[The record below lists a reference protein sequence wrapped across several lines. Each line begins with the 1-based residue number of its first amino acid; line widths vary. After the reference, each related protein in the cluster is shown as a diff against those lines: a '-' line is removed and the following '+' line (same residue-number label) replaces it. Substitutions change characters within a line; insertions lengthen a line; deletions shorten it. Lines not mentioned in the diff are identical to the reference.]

1 MVVKRWFLTGLL
13 LLTAIVPL
21 RGQEDSRPWVR
32 WWWNG
37 NKIERHE
44 LSRELHLL
52 HDAGIGG
59 VEINPIEFPAKRCDS
74 IGKPTLQW
82 LSDQW
87 LDLLEGVLSE
97 AKGLGMGC
105 DLLVGTGWPFGA
117 EETPMEHRAQ
127 AMFVYAKEI
136 KWNEEGTEGR
146 RPPVEPTLNCPPVEP
161 SIAITKQEIFDA
173 VDPKVTE
180 PNPDRQFKL
189 VSLFLVPDTL
199 HTLSDA
205 VPIPIPSSDT
215 ILLPSPSTL
224 NRRSATVSGANSQLS
239 TLYALVRIRSFAS
252 VINGTPGGAGPIIDH
267 MNPAAV
273 QHYLDHFQSRLEGR
287 LGPMRQWLR
296 AYFVDSMELEG
307 SNWTDDF
314 ATEFRRRNGYDL
326 MPWLPFILFPQGRLG
341 EVTSYHYGAHKS
353 PEMERDLQQVRL
365 DFERTKAE
373 LLYERFTT
381 VFADWCRK
389 QGVLSRGQAYGRG
402 FFPLESSLVYDIP
415 EGESWTTNY
424 LRHRLGEEMPD
435 SDYRRGRAYTMIN
448 KYVSSAAHQ
457 TGRRIVS
464 CEEMTNT
471 YRMFETTL
479 ELLKLGSDMSAFSGI
494 THSVWH
500 GFNYSPPEAGFPGW
514 VQYGSYLNRQ
524 NSWWPYFR
532 LLNQYRSRVST
543 ILQDAEM
550 QTDIAILLPTD
561 SLWAQYGVQTEPFP
575 VFPKD
580 SPYDIPCLLWEAVH
594 KNGGNCDL
602 ITRRQLDSATLRDG
616 HLIVGKKAYKAL
628 LLPSLSILNR
638 RSATASG
645 ANSQLSTLNSQL
657 SILPVPDLPN
667 RNYLEWYAD
676 VSRQHNLPRHVA
688 IEHPNR
694 FLLQNHYRNDLGDD
708 IFFFVNA
715 HLHQAIGTYITF
727 PQEIYESRT
736 AWVYN
741 PATDEK
747 QLLPLAGGGCELYLP
762 PAESL
767 FILFENENRAS
778 HSSPKLG
785 EVAQRDGGVCQTTE
799 NIDRGSHSSPKLGE
813 VARRDGGVCPNP
825 ASVSTQEYSPPYT
838 EGQHYFSIPMTWH
851 LSLSHAV
858 ENWTR
863 DTLLPE
869 LCDLRETPYKDFSG
883 TIVYT
888 ARFHL
893 DSLVDDS
900 LQNVTYTP
908 ESLDCIDL
916 GEVYDICELTVNGTP
931 CGVKWY
937 GERIYCNLGGLLHA
951 GENVIEIKVTT
962 TLNNYVHTLTDN
974 GVIQHFVLKRN
985 VPTTPAGLVG
995 PVMFF

>member
-87 LDLLEGVLSE
+87 LDLLEGVLRE
-97 AKGLGMGC
+97 AKGLDMGC

-146 RPPVEPTLNCPPVEP
+146 RPPVEPT
-161 SIAITKQEIFDA
+161 IAITKQEIFDA

-215 ILLPSPSTL
+215 ILLPSLSTEGRRPPVEPTL
-224 NRRSATVSGANSQLS
+224 NCSSVEP

-287 LGPMRQWLR
+287 LGPMRRWLR

-457 TGRRIVS
+457 SGRRIVS

-514 VQYGSYLNRQ
+514 VQYGSYLNGQ

-532 LLNQYRSRVST
+532 LLNEYRSRVST
-543 ILQDAEM
+543 ILQNAEM

-580 SPYDIPCLLWEAVH
+580 SPYDIPFLLREAVH

-628 LLPSLSILNR
+628 LLPPATQFSILNFQF
-638 RSATASG
+638 SI
-645 ANSQLSTLNSQL
+645 LNSQL

-778 HSSPKLG
+778 HSSPP
-785 EVAQRDGGVCQTTE
+785 Q
-799 NIDRGSHSSPKLGE
+799 
-813 VARRDGGVCPNP
+813 
-825 ASVSTQEYSPPYT
+825 YSPPYT

-937 GERIYCNLGGLLHA
+937 GERIYYNLGGLLHA